1 MTDLPP
7 ALERRIRQCVLQLR
21 YDIPPLQIWTA
32 AAQQAAENAC
42 TDAILAAVAEVW
54 PHEPPRRD
62 PASTTGGQVTMAA
75 PPRTRHMDALP
86 PQPPRR
92 MPAFGFGKDVTG

>member
-1 MTDLPP
+1 MTDVPRE
-7 ALERRIRQCVLQLR
+7 AL
-21 YDIPPLQIWTA
+21 A
-32 AAQQAAENAC
+32 AAAAACPFVNRDAIRRMLEAAEA
-42 TDAILAAVAEVW
+42 VW

-75 PPRTRHMDALP
+75 PPRTRHMHQLP

-92 MPAFGFGKDVTG
+92 VPAFGFGKDVTG